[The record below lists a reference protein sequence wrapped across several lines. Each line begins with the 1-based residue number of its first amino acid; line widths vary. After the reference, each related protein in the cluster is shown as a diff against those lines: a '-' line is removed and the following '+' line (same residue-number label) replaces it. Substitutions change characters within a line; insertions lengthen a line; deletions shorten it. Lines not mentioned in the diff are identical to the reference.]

1 MLNCSRKLTSIL
13 SNPKTSSNPSEGPE
27 LCLKRHHRNAI
38 TMILI
43 SGFRREQGHS
53 NTKGKYTKIHLQH
66 NHCTQNKKKKKHI
79 FSIRPS
85 IAKEQRTKNGNTDQP
100 SLIFR
105 GRSMRERSFTLIIV
119 NSFNEAIFLAL
130 ESFRVDPSNPGE
142 GGREMIP
149 YSRPK
154 LSDL

>member
-27 LCLKRHHRNAI
+27 LCLKRHHHNPI

-43 SGFRREQGHS
+43 CFRGKQGHS
-53 NTKGKYTKIHLQH
+53 STKGKYKLKIHLQH
-66 NHCTQNKKKKKHI
+66 NHRTQNSIKKHI
-79 FSIRPS
+79 FSIQPS
-85 IAKEQRTKNGNTDQP
+85 IAKEQRTKDWNNDHP

-119 NSFNEAIFLAL
+119 YSFNEGIFLAL
-130 ESFRVDPSNPGE
+130 ENFRVDPSNRFIHP
-142 GGREMIP
+142 MP
-149 YSRPK
+149 
-154 LSDL
+154 

>member
-66 NHCTQNKKKKKHI
+66 NHCTQNKIKKHI

-85 IAKEQRTKNGNTDQP
+85 IAKEQRTKNGNTDQT

>member
-27 LCLKRHHRNAI
+27 LCLKRQHRNAI